1 MSQPMRQFRD
11 PVAAAMAGITLLT
24 AIAYLPAL
32 WGGFLFDD
40 LSEIAS
46 NTAIRSLWPP
56 WQPMFA
62 GGELPHRPLPY
73 LSFALSYA
81 VGGLEPFGYHLAN
94 LVIHLING
102 WLLWWV
108 AANGLTRQGCRHPRE
123 TAAIAAALWLVHP
136 IQTQAVAY
144 VYQRIELLA
153 ATAALATLALFMAML
168 EAHGRRRL
176 GLAIATVAACAA
188 GMACKEWVVVM
199 PLVILLYD
207 ALLVSGSFQAALR
220 TRWPVH
226 AALAATWLVLAG
238 VVGMQRQL
246 YPEFAGGGAGSGL
259 SRRLIYLVNQPP
271 VILWYLSLLVAP
283 VGQSLD
289 HATPLRAAWW
299 LAIPFGTVTAAF
311 LTFVAAAWRSP
322 AACFLGL
329 TFFLLLAPTSSILP
343 ILDLCVEHRMYL
355 PSAVVALACAWA
367 IVTLADP
374 TRATPTGQ
382 PLLPRR
388 AVFITAGLAL
398 LLAVVT
404 FNRAGI
410 FASPLAAW
418 SDAVAKSPTSSRA
431 RSRLATELSKL
442 DRHAEAIEMA
452 SAAVALEPES
462 AVAHAALAAALMNAG
477 RDAAAADVCSRGIAL
492 ARQKG
497 TTWADP
503 VAARL
508 SLYLGIALDRL
519 GDPQGLA
526 LLEEAVSQRPD
537 SLAARESLARAVAAR
552 EPARA
557 ASLYAALVAFSPHDP
572 QLRYDFGCVLARVDP
587 AAAEQEFREA
597 IRLDPDHVDALNNLG
612 SLLVAAGRIDEAMAA
627 LRGCL
632 AIDPT
637 HPLARRN
644 VEALL
649 GDKR

>member
-1 MSQPMRQFRD
+1 
-11 PVAAAMAGITLLT
+11 MAVMLLT
-24 AIAYLPAL
+24 AVAYLPAL

-73 LSFALSYA
+73 LTFALSYA

-94 LVIHLING
+94 LVIHLMNG

-108 AANGLTRQGCRHPRE
+108 AATGLTRQGCRHPRE

-153 ATAALATLALFMAML
+153 ATAALATLALFMATL
-168 EAHGRRRL
+168 EAQGRRRL
-176 GLAIATVAACAA
+176 GLAIATIAACAA
-188 GMACKEWVVVM
+188 GMACKEWVVVV
-199 PLVILLYD
+199 PVVILLYD
-207 ALLVSGSFQAALR
+207 ALLVSGSWQAALR
-220 TRWPVH
+220 TRWPLH

-238 VVGMQRQL
+238 VVGMQQQL
-246 YPEFAGGGAGSGL
+246 YPEFASGDAAGSGL
-259 SRRLIYLVNQPP
+259 ARRLIYFVNQPP
-271 VILWYLSLLVAP
+271 VILWYLALLVAP

-299 LAIPFGTVTAAF
+299 LAIPFGIVTAAF
-311 LTFVAAAWRSP
+311 LTFVAAARRSP

-343 ILDLCVEHRMYL
+343 IHDLCVEHRMYL

-367 IVTLADP
+367 IVTLAEP
-374 TRATPTGQ
+374 TQATPAGQ
-382 PLLPRR
+382 ALLPRR
-388 AVFITAGLAL
+388 AVLITFGLTL
-398 LLAVVT
+398 LLAAVT
-404 FNRAGI
+404 FTRASI

-442 DRHAEAIEMA
+442 DRHVEAIELA
-452 SAAVALEPES
+452 SAALALEPES
-462 AVAHAALAAALMNAG
+462 VVEHAALAAALMNAG
-477 RDAAAADVCSRGIAL
+477 RDADAADVCRRGLAL
-492 ARQKG
+492 GRQKG

-519 GDPQGLA
+519 GDPRGLT
-526 LLEEAVSQRPD
+526 LLEQAVANRPD
-537 SLAARESLARAVAAR
+537 SLAARESLARAVATR
-552 EPARA
+552 EPARS
-557 ASLYAALVAFSPHDP
+557 ASFYADLVAFSPGDP

-597 IRLDPDHVDALNNLG
+597 IRLDPNHANALNNLG
-612 SLLVAAGRIDEAMAA
+612 SLLVATGRIDEAMAA
-627 LRGCL
+627 FRSCL
-632 AIDPT
+632 AIDPA

-644 VEALL
+644 LEALL
-649 GDKR
+649 GDRR